1 MGYIDTGSIDHILNH
16 AGRIPLLTAEEEIL
30 LGRRVQALMRLL
42 EDKPDGPYTPA
53 EQRTLRL
60 GKRAKERMVTAN
72 IRLVIHVAKKY
83 IHRIQTLTLA
93 DLIQEGSI
101 GLIRGV
107 EKFDPERGYKFSTF
121 GYWWVRQGI
130 SRAITRDDRVIRLPI
145 QAVEALNKLRS
156 FIPIFVHEHGRQPN
170 YAECAEHCEIAE
182 HTMREYIK
190 HFQPVTSLNKRARNN
205 DDDASML
212 IDIIAA
218 EMEDPLDDSYW
229 AIRHHLKPV
238 MATLPT
244 DHQEVVQLRFFSQP
258 DTLAS
263 YKFVSDKLGVS
274 RQAVQQREKKAL
286 RAMRLQLASA

>member
-1 MGYIDTGSIDHILNH
+1 MNYVDTGTIDYILST
-16 AGRIPLLTAEEEIL
+16 AGKVPLLTAEEEIL
-30 LGRRVQALMRLL
+30 LGRRVQALMQLL

-60 GKRAKERMVTAN
+60 GKRAKERMVSAN
-72 IRLVIHVAKKY
+72 IRLVVHVAKKY
-83 IHRIQTLTLA
+83 AHRIQTLTLA

-145 QAVEALNKLRS
+145 NAIESLIKLRG
-156 FIPIFVHEHGRQPN
+156 FVPAFVREHGRQPS

-190 HFQPVTSLNKRARNN
+190 HSSPATSLDQRANGN
-205 DDDASML
+205 DDASML
-212 IDIIAA
+212 IDLIAA
-218 EMEDPLDDSYW
+218 EAEDPLADDFW
-229 AIRHHLKPV
+229 AVRHYLKPV
-238 MATLPT
+238 MASLPPE
-244 DHQEVVQLRFFSQP
+244 QEEVLQLRFFNQP
-258 DTLAS
+258 DTVMS
-263 YKFVSDKLGVS
+263 YKLISEKLGMS
-274 RQAVQQREKKAL
+274 RQAVQQRQQRAL
-286 RAMRLQLASA
+286 KAMRLRMATA

>member
-1 MGYIDTGSIDHILNH
+1 MGYVDTGTIDHILNH

-42 EDKPDGPYTPA
+42 EDKPDGPYTSA

-60 GKRAKERMVTAN
+60 GKRAKERMITAN

-83 IHRIQTLTLA
+83 IHRISTLTLA

-145 QAVEALNKLRS
+145 SAIEALNKLRG
-156 FIPIFVHEHGRQPN
+156 FIPAFVQEHGRQPS

-182 HTMREYIK
+182 QTIREYIK
-190 HFQPVTSLNKRARNN
+190 HSAPATSLDQRVNSN
-205 DDDASML
+205 DDSSML
-212 IDIIAA
+212 IDLIAA
-218 EMEDPLDDSYW
+218 EAEDPLDDGFW
-229 AIRHHLKPV
+229 EVRHHLKPV
-238 MATLPT
+238 MASLTPE
-244 DHQEVVQLRFFSQP
+244 HEEVIQLRFFSQP
-258 DTLAS
+258 DTVMS
-263 YKFVSDKLGVS
+263 YKLMAEQLGLS
-274 RQAVQQREKKAL
+274 RQAIQQREQRAL
-286 RAMRLQLASA
+286 RAMRTRMAIA